1 MRDSN
6 DIWRMISME
15 QKNLNVSVNEGDA
28 FFCHEL
34 SVNYNPLQFLLDF
47 KCITPRVDV
56 RSKQGPVIN
65 IKHNVIML
73 DPYHTKQMLELLTR
87 VVSDYENDFGK
98 IVKPK
103 SVEKMEKKIKTK
115 ESGDK
120 KTIAA
125 PTYFG

>member
-1 MRDSN
+1 
-6 DIWRMISME
+6 ME

-34 SVNYNPLQFLLDF
+34 SINYNPMQFILDF
-47 KCITPRVDV
+47 KQVTPRVDM

-65 IKHNVIML
+65 IKHNVVML
-73 DPYHTKQMLELLTR
+73 DPYHAKRMLELLSK
-87 VVSDYENDFGK
+87 VVSDFEKDFGK
-98 IVKPK
+98 INKPK
-103 SVEKMEKKIKTK
+103 SIEKMEKKMKATQ
-115 ESGDK
+115 GDK